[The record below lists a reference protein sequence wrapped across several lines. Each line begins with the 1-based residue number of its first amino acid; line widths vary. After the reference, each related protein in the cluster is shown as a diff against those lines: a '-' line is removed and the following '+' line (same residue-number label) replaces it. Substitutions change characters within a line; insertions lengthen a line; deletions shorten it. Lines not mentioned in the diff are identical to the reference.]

1 MKTKFLYL
9 LIIVFAVS
17 LTSCKKRKAEKG
29 LIGTW
34 DVTTGESWGFTTGTG
49 EYVMGGETGIFY
61 LDKSCDGYLTIL
73 NQFNE
78 IKHDIQI
85 NKLNIHNHRND
96 ALVRQ
101 TGWHIYTGQFDSKTE
116 KAIDFELSDA
126 DDSQGEKIT
135 KESTVLKMKIDL
147 KNENITLI
155 MVRQ

>member
-34 DVTTGESWGFTTGTG
+34 DVTTGEYG
-49 EYVMGGETGIFY
+49 MGGETGIFY

-78 IKHDIQI
+78 IEHDIQI
-85 NKLNIHNHRND
+85 NKLNITDHRND
-96 ALVRQ
+96 AILW
-101 TGWHIYTGQFDSKTE
+101 TGDWHVYQGQFDSDNE
-116 KAIDFELSDA
+116 KGIYFQLWNAGGV
-126 DDSQGEKIT
+126 QKEKIT
-135 KESTVLKMKIDL
+135 KESTALEMNISL